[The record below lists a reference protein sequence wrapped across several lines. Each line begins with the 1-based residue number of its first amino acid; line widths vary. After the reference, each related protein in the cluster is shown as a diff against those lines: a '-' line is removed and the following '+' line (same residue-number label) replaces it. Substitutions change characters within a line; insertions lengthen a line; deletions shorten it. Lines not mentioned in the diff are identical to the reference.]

1 MKTPSGVLVLAFVAT
16 AFSGQAAEA
25 QIIAPGPSSGPVA
38 VQKFA
43 DGLAMERRGD
53 QLGAYVAYLALAQD
67 GYPPAQ
73 RRLGEIYDT
82 GNRAVDRDFYESV
95 RWYQKAREG
104 GETIPAP
111 KSRLPEFNQS
121 P

>member
-1 MKTPSGVLVLAFVAT
+1 MKTLPAFLALAFVAT
-16 AFSGQAAEA
+16 AFGWQAAEA
-25 QIIAPGPSSGPVA
+25 QNPAAGRTTAPA
-38 VQKFA
+38 AAQKYA
-43 DGLAMERRGD
+43 DARSMERRGD
-53 QLGAYVAYLALAQD
+53 DLGAYVGFLASAQD

-82 GNRAVDRDFYESV
+82 GNVAVDRDFYESV

-104 GETIPAP
+104 GEDIPAP
-111 KSRLPEFNQS
+111 KARLPEFNVT